1 MHPTLYTVTYTLEE
15 IQALAG
21 LIDAGLRATGLRNA
35 RIAAN
40 LADKLQSAIDKD
52 KAIISDVQPI
62 NKEDKA
68 S

>member
-1 MHPTLYTVTYTLEE
+1 MYTVTYTLEE

-52 KAIISDVQPI
+52 KLIVGEVEKTS
-62 NKEDKA
+62 
-68 S
+68 